1 MELAQG
7 VTLLT
12 ATLLTG
18 LVAGLLFT
26 FAQAVMPGLSRSG
39 DAGFVAGFQA
49 IDGAINNPWQG
60 ATFAGAPLL
69 TVLAL
74 VLQLGDGGGSTA
86 VCVLA
91 AVVLLGAA
99 LAITFRVHLPLNAA
113 IQAVGEPDGVADLAA
128 VRRSFEARWV
138 RWNVVRAA
146 LSTAAFGCLAW
157 SLVLFGGR

>member
-1 MELAQG
+1 VELAQG
-7 VTLLT
+7 ITLVT

-26 FAQAVMPGLSRSG
+26 FAHAVMPGLGRSG
-39 DAGFVAGFQA
+39 DGVFVAGFQA
-49 IDGAINNPWQG
+49 IDRAIDNPWQG
-60 ATFAGAPLL
+60 VTFAGAPLF
-69 TVLAL
+69 TAVALAL
-74 VLQLGDGGGSTA
+74 QLSGGDGATGFW
-86 VCVLA
+86 VLA
-91 AVVLLGAA
+91 ALLLLGAA

-113 IQAVGEPDGVADLAA
+113 IRAVGDPRGAPDLAA
-128 VRRSFEARWV
+128 VRRGFESRWV

>member
-12 ATLLTG
+12 ATLMTG

-26 FAQAVMPGLSRSG
+26 FAQAVMPGLSRTG
-39 DAGFVAGFQA
+39 DAGFVAAFQA
-49 IDGAINNPWQG
+49 IEGAINNPWQG
-60 ATFAGAPLL
+60 ASFAGAPVF

-74 VLQLGDGGGSTA
+74 VLQLSGGGGSTA
-86 VCVLA
+86 LWVLA
-91 AVVLLGAA
+91 ALVLLGAA
-99 LAITFRVHLPLNAA
+99 LVITFRVHLPLNAA
-113 IQAVGEPDGVADLAA
+113 ILAVGEPDRVPDLAA
-128 VRRSFEARWV
+128 VRRDFEARWV